1 MSQIT
6 WDDSYSV
13 GNDAIDAQHKEW
25 IAIYNRLDQTMLDG
39 NIQDLA
45 KVREDSLQAM
55 RDYTNY
61 HFRQE
66 EEYMKEIGYPD
77 IVAHKRLHTDFDD
90 QLYNYHRMIRN
101 GELVLNT
108 ELISIIKDWLLNHI
122 LKVDMKY
129 RAFLAGK

>member
-13 GNDAIDAQHKEW
+13 NNDAIDAQHKQW
-25 IAIYNRLDQTMLDG
+25 IAIYNRLDQTMLSG
-39 NIQDLA
+39 SLADLA
-45 KVREDSLQAM
+45 QVREEILQAM
-55 RDYTNY
+55 MEYASY

-77 IVAHKRLHTDFDD
+77 IVAHKRIHTDFDD

-101 GELVLNT
+101 GELVLNS
-108 ELISIIKDWLLNHI
+108 ELIAIIKNWLLDHI
-122 LKVDMKY
+122 LKTDMKY
-129 RAFLAGK
+129 RDFAAGK

>member
-1 MSQIT
+1 
-6 WDDSYSV
+6 
-13 GNDAIDAQHKEW
+13 
-25 IAIYNRLDQTMLDG
+25 MLDG

-45 KVREDSLQAM
+45 KVREESLQAM